1 MYMKNGE
8 ALPWALDYALM
19 CQPRALV
26 AFSQLSPVEQQAFVS
41 MLHLPQES
49 VSNSVVGGN
58 DAAAVTAT
66 MPQVKAVVE
75 TLAGQDDSFTS
86 GHSKQN
92 NTIDATHVFD
102 TMQQDNIV

>member
-66 MPQVKAVVE
+66 MPQIKAAAE
-75 TLAGQDDSFTS
+75 TLTGQDCSYAS
-86 GHSKQN
+86 KHIKQN
-92 NTIDATHVFD
+92 NSIDATHVFD

>member
-8 ALPWALDYALM
+8 ALPWSLDYALM

-26 AFSQLSPVEQQAFVS
+26 AFSRLSPVEQQAFVS

-66 MPQVKAVVE
+66 MPQIKAAAE

-86 GHSKQN
+86 GHIKQN